1 MNQNNEIKQV
11 KISAR
16 LIIGIALIVIVAIA
30 TVLYFS
36 GPKPAWLVKMEIKQY
51 LKKNSGKSNF
61 TVSDFKFP
69 PKSEMEKAPE
79 KKKTP
84 DEKSYKGKLTNKDFQ
99 TLRDEYIELKSAAF
113 KLEEAINTNKILIQI
128 ATARLE
134 GKPDDTNLLRSL
146 SDEPMRLALPKEPD
160 QLKERIT
167 TMQAEIEKN
176 AKLLAQKEEQIKPIL
191 SDLIDFQLMFKDL
204 YQPVDYI
211 GNKELADAESTFIQN
226 LRQKFDESTTY
237 NKMYEYIGQ
246 ELWIAERLFESKNP
260 DILRAA
266 LRMARQAARDAMDW
280 AENYWLA
287 ARIYE
292 GYVLPNIE
300 LAASAGGARGR
311 RNNFTIEG
319 LLNESANIFQ
329 MNEETENVAR
339 CYERLLAIAP
349 DSPRADFTRIQL
361 ASIYEQAGQTGK
373 AVKYLKQVQSTNT
386 LNFALRRF
394 PSLQQYVQTR

>member
-1 MNQNNEIKQV
+1 
-11 KISAR
+11 
-16 LIIGIALIVIVAIA
+16 
-30 TVLYFS
+30 
-36 GPKPAWLVKMEIKQY
+36 
-51 LKKNSGKSNF
+51 
-61 TVSDFKFP
+61 
-69 PKSEMEKAPE
+69 
-79 KKKTP
+79 
-84 DEKSYKGKLTNKDFQ
+84 
-99 TLRDEYIELKSAAF
+99 
-113 KLEEAINTNKILIQI
+113 
-128 ATARLE
+128 
-134 GKPDDTNLLRSL
+134 
-146 SDEPMRLALPKEPD
+146 
-160 QLKERIT
+160 
-167 TMQAEIEKN
+167 
-176 AKLLAQKEEQIKPIL
+176 
-191 SDLIDFQLMFKDL
+191 
-204 YQPVDYI
+204 
-211 GNKELADAESTFIQN
+211 
-226 LRQKFDESTTY
+226 
-237 NKMYEYIGQ
+237 
-246 ELWIAERLFESKNP
+246 
-260 DILRAA
+260 
-266 LRMARQAARDAMDW
+266 MARQAARDAMDW